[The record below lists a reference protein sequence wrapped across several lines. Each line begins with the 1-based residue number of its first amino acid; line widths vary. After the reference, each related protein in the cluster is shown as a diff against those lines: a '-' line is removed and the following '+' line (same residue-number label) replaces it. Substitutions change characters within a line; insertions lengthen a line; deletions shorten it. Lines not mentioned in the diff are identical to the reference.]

1 MTPPAGLTPHGGL
14 PALVLAE
21 PRLRREKG
29 GRGGSV
35 MGTATGILVGIFLI
49 LLALTQFGIAIPA
62 ILLGIVGIMAGVLVI
77 ATGIPWPV
85 KQ

>member
-1 MTPPAGLTPHGGL
+1 
-14 PALVLAE
+14 
-21 PRLRREKG
+21 
-29 GRGGSV
+29 

-62 ILLGIVGIMAGVLVI
+62 ILLGIVGLMAGVLVI